1 MKKINVVIALLVIVV
16 LGYPLSSMAVEK
28 SYKEVNGTIYLR
40 CQPVPNY
47 SGKVN
52 SANVGSVNDWWLI
65 KMKPSAAWNSPRCV
79 ATGNELVFENGKPV
93 KNVICGNKVVE
104 FKKIQQNT
112 VAPPVIVRATPVVAT
127 QKVMRICVPGT
138 GCDERSFTGMVPSG
152 ALKASGGVS
161 IDVLEFHYRPNKSG
175 TEYKVKRLRV
185 MPDGVAYPMQWVK
198 KENGKRKC
206 VRMYSD
212 KRFTQAQLKAL
223 LLPGETF
230 RDAKIS
236 ELGLKS
242 VGAHLTEAVVLIE
255 GSASSASTESATVR
269 DSATVRENV
278 QVSPSGQP
286 RTFLL
291 ALPIGNRM

>member
-1 MKKINVVIALLVIVV
+1 MMRKINAVVILLVMAVV
-16 LGYPLSSMAVEK
+16 FPMSSMAMEK
-28 SYKEVNGTIYLR
+28 SYKKINGKTYLQ
-40 CQPVPNY
+40 CQPVPDY

-52 SANVGSVNDWWLI
+52 NVKVGSAGDWWLI

-112 VAPPVIVRATPVVAT
+112 VTPPVIVRTTPVVST

-138 GCDERSFTGMVPSG
+138 GCDERSFAGMVSSG

-161 IDVLEFHYRPNKSG
+161 IDVLEFHYRPHKSG
-175 TEYKVKRLRV
+175 AEYKVKRLRV
-185 MPDGVAYPMQWVK
+185 MPDGVAYPMQWVSS
-198 KENGKRKC
+198 GGC

-212 KRFTQAQLKAL
+212 KRFTQAQLKTL

-269 DSATVRENV
+269 DSATVQENA
-278 QVSPSGQP
+278 QVSSSGQS

-291 ALPIGNRM
+291 TLPIGNRM

>member
-40 CQPVPNY
+40 CQPVPDY

-93 KNVICGNKVVE
+93 KNVICGNKIVE

-112 VAPPVIVRATPVVAT
+112 VTPPVIVRATPVVST

-138 GCDERSFTGMVPSG
+138 GCDERSFAGMVPSG
-152 ALKASGGVS
+152 ALKASGGES

-175 TEYKVKRLRV
+175 VEYKVKRLRV
-185 MPDGVAYPMQWVK
+185 MPDGVAYPMQWVSS
-198 KENGKRKC
+198 GGC
-206 VRMYSD
+206 VRMYSNR
-212 KRFTQAQLKAL
+212 RFTQAQLKTL

-255 GSASSASTESATVR
+255 SSASSASTDTESAIVR
-269 DSATVRENV
+269 DSATVQENV

-291 ALPIGNRM
+291 TLPVGNRM